1 VEKDIKFQNQKKNG
15 LIQKQKSQNEQ
26 KRLSLGKTTTYQTL
40 LFEQD
45 YNQASAGRIQT
56 EAEILELIAR
66 LKLLGSQ

>member
-1 VEKDIKFQNQKKNG
+1 MS
-15 LIQKQKSQNEQ
+15 QKQKSQNEQ